1 MKQFACFYSDF
12 RGGRTS
18 DNYFQNKHGVL
29 SVGSS
34 CSYVCSGWWTQMKN
48 KPWWV
53 VWYMLRDW
61 PNHAKS
67 ALLQQG
73 KAWETELKDAS
84 SSLNVSSSRFA
95 YFMCYALPL
104 SCWHFS
110 GFDDS
115 TNSNVGELRLASS
128 SQATSVRVKRDEG
141 FDAKYNL
148 VKLSLCFSIYFLT
161 VESTVVSP
169 SLITSLIGSA
179 LKLAR

>member
-1 MKQFACFYSDF
+1 MVRFTLPIRLDCYSPFKINMVSLVLGHHVRMFVVDDEHKW
-12 RGGRTS
+12 RTS
-18 DNYFQNKHGVL
+18 RDEL
-29 SVGSS
+29 S
-34 CSYVCSGWWTQMKN
+34 
-48 KPWWV
+48 

-84 SSLNVSSSRFA
+84 SSLNVSSSKFA

-148 VKLSLCFSIYFLT
+148 AKLSLCFSIYFLT

-169 SLITSLIGSA
+169 SWITSLIGSA
-179 LKLAR
+179 LKLARLKKK